1 MIPSQDKFK
10 AAPDHNNYG
19 LLNQINSTDEDE
31 QEEDDVM
38 NDDDEDENDIDSMMS
53 ETSSFKHQKSKAIK
67 KKIGGGFSKSPK
79 LLPSQ
84 APMNDLPAYYMI
96 SGAVAKDGKK
106 AKI

>member
-1 MIPSQDKFK
+1 MIPCQDKFK

-38 NDDDEDENDIDSMMS
+38 DDDDDENDIDSMMS

-84 APMNDLPAYYMI
+84 APINDLPAYYMI

>member
-1 MIPSQDKFK
+1 MITNQDKVK
-10 AAPDHNNYG
+10 AAADNNNYG

-31 QEEDDVM
+31 QDEDDGM
-38 NDDDEDENDIDSMMS
+38 NDDEDENDLDSMMS
-53 ETSSFKHQKSKAIK
+53 ENSSFKHQKSKAIK

-84 APMNDLPAYYMI
+84 APMNDLPDYYMI

-106 AKI
+106 AKF